1 MSGLF
6 KTPKPAVTPT
16 LPMPDEND
24 PAILEAKRRRM
35 METLGRSGRGS
46 TILDDEDKDQR
57 RGVDITYSRKT
68 TGGQ

>member
-24 PAILEAKRRRM
+24 PALLEAKRRRT

-46 TILDDEDKDQR
+46 TILDDEDKDF
-57 RGVDITYSRKT
+57 VDKPYTKKT